1 MGMCVYMCVPIYLHK
16 FHAINI
22 DDLIFINC
30 LLWKS
35 NTLKVYPYFP
45 SKINTLLSLKVNSFL
60 SSFE

>member
-1 MGMCVYMCVPIYLHK
+1 MYMCVYMCVPIYLYN

-35 NTLKVYPYFP
+35 NVLKVYPYFP
-45 SKINTLLSLKVNSFL
+45 TVLQKSIHYYHLR
-60 SSFE
+60 